1 LASVDFHHL
10 LTSDTSRCRT
20 GVIGA
25 RIACNQ
31 GQAECHLSR
40 ADDGVSSALATRVL
54 VRIVCG
60 SWFLFNGLVG
70 VVAEDGSVRH
80 EFIAATLMSRQ
91 ELSEPFQPNFGAGG
105 FGSYQLAR
113 KLHSAIRFQSR
124 RISQMFRE
132 FTEKLAFNHQFHLS

>member
-1 LASVDFHHL
+1 
-10 LTSDTSRCRT
+10 
-20 GVIGA
+20 
-25 RIACNQ
+25 
-31 GQAECHLSR
+31 
-40 ADDGVSSALATRVL
+40 
-54 VRIVCG
+54 
-60 SWFLFNGLVG
+60 LVG

-113 KLHSAIRFQSR
+113 KLHSAIRSQSR